1 MTKTRDKKREQNPE
15 EMETSFVYDSNT
27 NTIISCQTITIR
39 TPIFDVESDLQY
51 FPDG

>member
-1 MTKTRDKKREQNPE
+1 MTKTRDKKR

-39 TPIFDVESDLQY
+39 TPIFDVESDIQY